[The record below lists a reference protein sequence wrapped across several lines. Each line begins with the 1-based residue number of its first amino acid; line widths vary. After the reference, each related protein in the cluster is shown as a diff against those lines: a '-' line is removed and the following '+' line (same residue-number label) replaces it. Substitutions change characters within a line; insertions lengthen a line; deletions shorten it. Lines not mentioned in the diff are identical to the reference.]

1 MVDAE
6 SAPLEQVVKQLDK
19 LINVVEIR
27 DLDPSESVERELMMV
42 IVNGQPDERGQIMDL
57 VRIFEAR
64 VLNVGGDKMMLSL
77 SGAPSRLDDF
87 EDLLRPYGIVELQR
101 TRPHRSAPT
110 VQDVVIWSSCTR
122 RDSSDTVGF
131 SDLANLDE
139 DNFFLNFCSEH
150 FGAIHSA
157 DPSTF
162 VLEHGYDICSE
173 DGSRSVSAV
182 RTCCQISTS
191 ATTGLAVILVF
202 RRLVYTISDLHALQR
217 IGSIRTA

>member
-1 MVDAE
+1 MNDDVTTAAAVARRFHTLVVLVENKPGVLTRVAGLFARRGFNIDSLAVARTDDPRFSRITIMVDAE

-42 IVNGQPDERGQIMDL
+42 IVNGEPHERGQIMDL

-101 TRPHRSAPT
+101 SGRIALTRLSK
-110 VQDVVIWSSCTR
+110 
-122 RDSSDTVGF
+122 
-131 SDLANLDE
+131 
-139 DNFFLNFCSEH
+139 
-150 FGAIHSA
+150 
-157 DPSTF
+157 
-162 VLEHGYDICSE
+162 
-173 DGSRSVSAV
+173 
-182 RTCCQISTS
+182 TS
-191 ATTGLAVILVF
+191 
-202 RRLVYTISDLHALQR
+202 
-217 IGSIRTA
+217 